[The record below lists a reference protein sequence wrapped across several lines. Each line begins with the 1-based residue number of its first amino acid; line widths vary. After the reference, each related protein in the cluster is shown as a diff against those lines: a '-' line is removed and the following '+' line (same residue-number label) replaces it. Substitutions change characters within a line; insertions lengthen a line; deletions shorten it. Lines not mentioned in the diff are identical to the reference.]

1 MGTIRIPP
9 LRERRDDILPLA
21 QRFIHRA
28 YARKG
33 KKFDQF
39 TLAAEDFLLSFPWP
53 GNVRQLKNAMEHVAL
68 TGHLDT
74 VDAGDLSFINRPN
87 FPNDSTTGTK
97 PVLGHDGFE
106 LPEKK
111 LDLEDLNHQIIRKA
125 FENNQGN
132 QTRTAQYLG
141 LSRRVLQGRLKKM
154 GL

>member
-9 LRERRDDILPLA
+9 LRERQDDILPLA
-21 QRFIHRA
+21 QRFISRA

-39 TLAAEDFLLSFPWP
+39 TPDAEDFLVSLSWP

-68 TGHLDT
+68 TGYLDT
-74 VDAGDLSFINRPN
+74 VDVRDLSFINKPD
-87 FPNDSTTGTK
+87 FPDESTPGTR

-106 LPEKK
+106 LPEKEF
-111 LDLEDLNHQIIRKA
+111 DLEDLNRQIIRKA
-125 FENNQGN
+125 LENNQGN
-132 QTRTAQYLG
+132 QTRTAQYLSI
-141 LSRRVLQGRLKKM
+141 SRRVLQGRLKKM